1 MKKLLAIIVLGLLF
15 SGNVQAD
22 LVEEVMKEME
32 KEFIKSGGHEGDPNK
47 NIILDSTKD
56 YIVIRNLTAKS
67 KVINVGSYNNIPWNN
82 IEPALVFKEEAN
94 NHCKKN
100 KVFFATHTE
109 VTKLDDHTALYICT
123 TYLPL
128 YYKGYDSKDTGDIHS
143 YALCYGVNPKN
154 NFYKTGKCKKVLKK
168 VPKKYPAIV
177 QKNQE
182 LLDRVDN
189 FSNSSF
195 VFKIKKR
202 ALAKKDETDKIEMA
216 SMVKKAQA
224 TCKDLGFKEATPEYS
239 NCSLKL
245 YTQSIELAAKN
256 KQQIVHTQVNTSTGN
271 AVSSG
276 SNSVTIYDP
285 VRDANRAIDRGMK
298 MITGKCN
305 DLAC

>member
-15 SGNVQAD
+15 SGNAYA
-22 LVEEVMKEME
+22 LTYKEAE
-32 KEFIKSGGHEGDPNK
+32 NEWLNNGGSDGDPNQTV
-47 NIILDSTKD
+47 ILESTKD
-56 YIVIRNLTAKS
+56 YIVIRNTTAQTKIYHELF
-67 KVINVGSYNNIPWNN
+67 KIFKPANI
-82 IEPALVFKEEAN
+82 FHQEADA
-94 NHCKKN
+94 HCKKN
-100 KVFFATHTE
+100 KVYIGSLYEIF
-109 VTKLDDHTALYICT
+109 DDHTVYNYCT
-123 TYLPL
+123 SFLSTHEEFKNIKL
-128 YYKGYDSKDTGDIHS
+128 SKSESSELQGLGFCLIHIS
-143 YALCYGVNPKN
+143 CEGEFHNGISFEKHNVKKSLKKWPDA
-154 NFYKTGKCKKVLKK
+154 KKVAERIKAHNAKLT
-168 VPKKYPAIV
+168 
-177 QKNQE
+177 
-182 LLDRVDN
+182 D
-189 FSNSSF
+189 SSF

-256 KQQIVHTQVNTSTGN
+256 KQQIVHTRLNTSTGNTSTGN

>member
-1 MKKLLAIIVLGLLF
+1 MKKLLGIIVLGLLC
-15 SGNVQAD
+15 SGNVNA
-22 LVEEVMKEME
+22 LTYKEAQNE
-32 KEFIKSGGHEGDPNK
+32 WLNNGGSDGDPNQTV
-47 NIILDSTKD
+47 ILESTKD
-56 YIVIRNLTAKS
+56 YIVIRNTTAQTKIYHELFKIS
-67 KVINVGSYNNIPWNN
+67 K
-82 IEPALVFKEEAN
+82 PASIFFQEAKA
-94 NHCKKN
+94 HCEKN
-100 KVFFATHTE
+100 KVYTGVSQLLHDPNVFDDHTVYYYCTSLLLTHE
-109 VTKLDDHTALYICT
+109 EFKNINISESERDKLDDLGLCLIFGSCT
-123 TYLPL
+123 KREIK
-128 YYKGYDSKDTGDIHS
+128 KGFKKWPD
-143 YALCYGVNPKN
+143 A
-154 NFYKTGKCKKVLKK
+154 KKVT
-168 VPKKYPAIV
+168 
-177 QKNQE
+177 E
-182 LLDRVDN
+182 RVKAHN
-189 FSNSSF
+189 AKLSGSSF

-245 YTQSIELAAKN
+245 YTQSVELAAKN

-298 MITGKCN
+298 MITSKCN